1 MTATTAPV
9 VSSNRVGRILFLV
22 GRIVLGLLLVGGAV
36 PKLLADPA
44 MVAMFDDIG
53 GGASLRI
60 TVAVLEIAGAVGL
73 FIRPLRF
80 LAALGLV
87 GLLIGAAITNVVALH
102 TSPVLPL
109 AYLLVAAAIAVVAW
123 RSR

>member
-53 GGASLRI
+53 GGDPLRI
-60 TVAVLEIAGAVGL
+60 IVAVLEIAGAVGL

-87 GLLIGAAITNVVALH
+87 GLLTGAAITNVVALH